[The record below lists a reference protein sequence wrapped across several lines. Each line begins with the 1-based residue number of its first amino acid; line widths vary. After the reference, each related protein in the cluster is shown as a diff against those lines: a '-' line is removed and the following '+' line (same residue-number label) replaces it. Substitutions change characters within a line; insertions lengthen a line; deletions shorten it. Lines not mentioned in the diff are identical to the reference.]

1 MNRCRG
7 FCRPLPNHSATPPD
21 HPSCRCE
28 RSVYPGMNGAPKRA
42 LLRDDGIRSRDP
54 LSKVLGHEGTPHEP
68 RRVSPVDLS
77 AQR

>member
-1 MNRCRG
+1 
-7 FCRPLPNHSATPPD
+7 
-21 HPSCRCE
+21 
-28 RSVYPGMNGAPKRA
+28 MNGAPKRA